1 MNFIL
6 TWLLEQPQLVAF
18 VQVFLDLILIIVF
31 FLVVFRRPKK
41 DDSDNEFSQSLGKIL
56 EETQTIAQEFD
67 TNLKER
73 RELIN
78 QIVTTLDHK
87 IQEAKQMCQNLENL
101 KQQIKL
107 TGTSR
112 VSASRNQEN
121 QAILHLARKGL
132 NAAAIAERLQKP
144 LGEVEMVLSLKRL
157 TAEP

>member
-1 MNFIL
+1 MNLLL

-18 VQVFLDLILIIVF
+18 VQVFLDLILIIGF
-31 FLVVFRRPKK
+31 FLVVFRRREKNE
-41 DDSDNEFSQSLGKIL
+41 SDNQFSQSLEKIL
-56 EETQTIAQEFD
+56 AETQTIAQEFD
-67 TNLKER
+67 SNLKER

-78 QIVTTLDHK
+78 QVVTTLDHK
-87 IQEAKQMCQNLENL
+87 IKEAKQICQNLENM

-107 TGTSR
+107 SGAGQI
-112 VSASRNQEN
+112 SASRNQEN

-157 TAEP
+157 TTEP

>member
-78 QIVTTLDHK
+78 QIVATLDHK